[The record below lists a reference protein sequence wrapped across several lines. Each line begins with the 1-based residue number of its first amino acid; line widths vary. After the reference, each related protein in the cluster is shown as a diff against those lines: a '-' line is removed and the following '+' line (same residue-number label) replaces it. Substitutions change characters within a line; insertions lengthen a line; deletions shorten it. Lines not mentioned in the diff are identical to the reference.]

1 MPQGMGMRPMRP
13 SSKITTKQWVQQS
26 VDDKEKG
33 GPLVQLAVVHVGVDG
48 KRSVGAILRVAPLKE
63 FEALT
68 YFDRFAAQKWV
79 VWA

>member
-33 GPLVQLAVVHVGVDG
+33 GPRNGRVVVFPSMPMMTTYHH
-48 KRSVGAILRVAPLKE
+48 SIILTPK
-63 FEALT
+63 
-68 YFDRFAAQKWV
+68 
-79 VWA
+79 VW